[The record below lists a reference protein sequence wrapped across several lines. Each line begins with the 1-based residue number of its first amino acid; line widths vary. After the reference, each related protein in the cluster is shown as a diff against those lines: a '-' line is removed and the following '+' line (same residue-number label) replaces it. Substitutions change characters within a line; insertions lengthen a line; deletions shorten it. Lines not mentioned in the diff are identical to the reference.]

1 MQALLLSPAAAAEVS
16 IENLPNY
23 ALLPASRT
31 IKQVFSESVTARL
44 AGNTRAEANS
54 DNDRGA
60 VDVNLKLEH
69 LIVNLKRS
77 PEVEAAFTAFIA
89 SQYDPHSVNFHKWL
103 TPAQIGQHFGPNKQD
118 IEQVKAWLQGKG
130 FVINGVADSGMTI
143 DVSGTASQVEAAFH
157 TQIHNL
163 QVNGVHH
170 IANMSDPV
178 VPAAFSGIIAGVQGL
193 HDFKPKPLVRP
204 RVNATPL
211 VNRIGRQYTPGDGT
225 YLVTPPDLA
234 TIYNIAPVL
243 NGGNTGQGQTIYL
256 IEDTDLYTNAD
267 WATFRSTFGL
277 SGYTSGTLTTIHPT
291 GTMSCA
297 DPGVNSDDGEAILDA
312 EYASA
317 VAPNAAIVMATCSN
331 NPDGLYAAISNL
343 VSGTTPPAIMSISY
357 GECESSMG
365 SAAVAAYDSLYQQ
378 GAAEGWSIFV
388 SSGDQLAGVCD
399 GDVSYVT
406 HGIAVNGIGSSPY
419 NVSVGGTDFY
429 DTALGTTSTYW
440 NPTNTPAFGS
450 AKSYIPEIP
459 WNNSCAS
466 TVVALYVSGSS
477 VTYGSSGFC
486 NTATAQSDGL
496 HNNTGA
502 SGGPSIYNTKPSWQS
517 GVAGIVA
524 DAKRDMPDVSM
535 FAANGIWNHWYP
547 FCYSDTAN
555 GGVACT
561 GQPNTWSGAGGT
573 SFASPI
579 MAGVQALVNTQAG
592 AAQGNPNP
600 VYYTLAATEYGLS
613 GNPSCPTSSSIAG
626 TGTSTCVFNNV
637 TAGDID
643 APCRGTVNCYRP
655 SGTYGVLS
663 TSNTAYAPAYKAGIG
678 WNFATGLGSVN
689 VANLVN
695 HFGSQSTV
703 TSVSPS
709 SGTTAG
715 GTPVTITGTNLTNA
729 TAVMFGSTAVA
740 SFNVVSATSITT
752 TTPAGSAGKVNVSVT
767 TPGGTATGAGLFTYI
782 PPAPTIGS
790 VSPLTGSTSGGTPVT
805 INGTNLTG
813 ATVVKFGSTAATSIT
828 VVNDSKITAVTPAG
842 SVGGATVSVTTPG
855 GTASQSGLFTYV
867 APAPT
872 ISSFS
877 PTSGIT
883 TGGTTVTITGTN
895 LTGATAVKFGSTAA
909 TSFTVSSATTI
920 KAVTPAGAAGAVGV
934 SVTTPGGT
942 VTATGVFTYVVPA
955 PKVTSVSPSSGRFTG
970 GTSVTITG
978 TNLTGATAVKFGN
991 TAARSYTVVNG
1002 TTITAVTPANSLGT
1016 VNVSV
1021 TTASGTGT
1029 GTRLF
1034 TYTR

>member
-1 MQALLLSPAAAAEVS
+1 MTHFKFLNVFALIMFGIFCHSPDMQALLLSPAAAAEVS

-193 HDFKPKPLVRP
+193 HDFKPKPLVKP
-204 RVNATPL
+204 RVNAAPL
-211 VNRIGRQYTPGDGT
+211 ANPASSQYTPGDKT

-234 TIYNIAPVL
+234 TIYNINPVF

-267 WATFRSTFGL
+267 WTTFRSTFGL
-277 SGYTSGTLTTIHPT
+277 SIYPSATLTTIHPT
-291 GTMSCA
+291 GTMNCT
-297 DPGVNSDDGEAILDA
+297 DPGVNADDGEAILDA

-317 VAPNAAIVMATCSN
+317 VAPNAAIVIAACGSAN
-331 NPDGLYAAISNL
+331 NTVDPLYIAISNL
-343 VSGTTPPAIMSISY
+343 VSGSTPPAIMSISY
-357 GECESSMG
+357 GECEAAMG
-365 SAAVAAYDSLYQQ
+365 SSSVAAYDTIYQQ

-388 SSGDQLAGVCD
+388 ASADQLAGVCD

-406 HGIAVNGIGSSPY
+406 QGISVNGIGSSPY

-429 DTALGTTSTYW
+429 DKALGTTSTYW
-440 NPTNTPAFGS
+440 NSTNTPAFGS
-450 AKSYIPEIP
+450 AISYVPEIP
-459 WNNSCAS
+459 WNDSCAS
-466 TVVALYVSGSS
+466 TIMALYLSGSS
-477 VTYGSSGFC
+477 VTYGSNGFC
-486 NTATAQSDGL
+486 NARTALRNGL
-496 HNNTGA
+496 LNNTGG
-502 SGGPSIYNTKPSWQS
+502 SGGPSLYNAKPSWQTA
-517 GVAGIVA
+517 VAGIVA
-524 DAKRDMPDVSM
+524 DGQRDMPDVSM
-535 FAANGIWNHWYP
+535 FASNGVWSHWYP
-547 FCYSDTAN
+547 FCYSDIAN
-555 GGVACT
+555 GGIACT

-579 MAGVQALVNTQAG
+579 MAGVQALVNKQAG
-592 AAQGNPNP
+592 SAQGNPNP
-600 VYYTLAATEYGLS
+600 VYYALAATEYGLS

-626 TGTSTCVFNNV
+626 TNTSTCVFNNV

-643 APCRGTVNCYRP
+643 APCRGAMNCYRP

-663 TSNTAYAPAYKAGIG
+663 TSNSAYAPAYKAGIG

-695 HFGSQSTV
+695 HFGSQSTI
-703 TSVSPS
+703 TSVSPN
-709 SGTTAG
+709 SG
-715 GTPVTITGTNLTNA
+715 
-729 TAVMFGSTAVA
+729 
-740 SFNVVSATSITT
+740 
-752 TTPAGSAGKVNVSVT
+752 PAA
-767 TPGGTATGAGLFTYI
+767 
-782 PPAPTIGS
+782 
-790 VSPLTGSTSGGTPVT
+790 
-805 INGTNLTG
+805 
-813 ATVVKFGSTAATSIT
+813 
-828 VVNDSKITAVTPAG
+828 
-842 SVGGATVSVTTPG
+842 
-855 GTASQSGLFTYV
+855 
-867 APAPT
+867 
-872 ISSFS
+872 
-877 PTSGIT
+877 
-883 TGGTTVTITGTN
+883 GGTTVTITGTN
-895 LTGATAVKFGSTAA
+895 LTGATAVMFGSTAA
-909 TSFTVSSATTI
+909 TSFSVVNATTI
-920 KAVTPAGAAGAVGV
+920 TAVTPAGTAGPVNIAVTV
-934 SVTTPGGT
+934 SG
-942 VTATGVFTYVVPA
+942 VTATGAGLFTYIPSA
-955 PKVTSVSPSSGRFTG
+955 PTIGSVSPITGSTGG

-991 TAARSYTVVNG
+991 TAATSFTVSNG
-1002 TTITAVTPANSLGT
+1002 TTIKAVTPAGAAGA

-1021 TTASGTGT
+1021 TTAGGTATGTGLFTYVVPAPTVTSVSPFSGKITGGTTVKITGTNLTGATIVKFGSAAATRFTVVSATSITAVTPAGTTGAVNVSVTTPSGTGT
-1029 GTRLF
+1029 GTKLF